1 MGQAKERM
9 IEIEEEK
16 FNKKLAQY
24 LGISYD
30 EFCELEYTMSTET
43 GNDDDYLIY
52 NYILDFH
59 NETNSEEILSKMELL
74 DENYQIWIDAPTYEN
89 L

>member
-9 IEIEEEK
+9 MEIMEEK
-16 FNKKLAQY
+16 SNKKLAQY

-30 EFCELEYTMSTET
+30 EFCELEYTLYKET
-43 GNDDDYLIY
+43 SNDDDYLVY
-52 NYILDFH
+52 NYILDFS
-59 NETNSEEILSKMELL
+59 NEANSKEILSKIERLEG
-74 DENYQIWIDAPTYEN
+74 DYQVWIDAPTYEN

>member
-1 MGQAKERM
+1 M

-30 EFCELEYTMSTET
+30 EFCELEYTMDTET
-43 GNDDDYLIY
+43 CNDDDYL
-52 NYILDFH
+52 
-59 NETNSEEILSKMELL
+59 
-74 DENYQIWIDAPTYEN
+74 YQNGIKTD
-89 L
+89 